1 MEGAPSREVVL
12 VVMVILGVLSV
23 TGAAGNA
30 LVLYVFARKRDRLVS
45 TLFIIVLACVD
56 FVTCVVIMPMT
67 MYMEYFDFHV
77 TSDFLCRIY
86 QFLITSNI
94 PFSALIMVA
103 IAVDRYLSIC
113 HPFLRALNPARA
125 KAIIGALVAFA
136 VALGLCVSLMF
147 SVYGVDEMAD
157 VTTATIVAK
166 DESGSR
172 SPELVSRSW
181 SVGQNE
187 RASSRVKSRRET
199 RHQWIPET
207 TEHQWSV
214 PTSTG
219 NQPRPLAI
227 VVVVVVVNNGHCATS
242 DLIIGTEIQYYY
254 QKFYTTMFPV
264 CLMVVVAL
272 YALIYRSVLGRRAR
286 RQSQKSQALPLIV
299 SLRGGSQSAP
309 QTTVGVRGAPD
320 EASLITD
327 ESRVTNSGDEDPAN
341 GGGGSRSSSRSRGG
355 LNFRKRLAAKGRGRW
370 SSRRKQTSASDGNR
384 LANLKTAA
392 MLFVVTVTFVVT
404 FLPAFLMA
412 MSIVPY
418 NMVVFYLYFANN
430 VANPVIYS
438 FMNKNFRQDLKKIFT
453 DCRSRAF

>member
-45 TLFIIVLACVD
+45 TLFIIVLAYVD

-157 VTTATIVAK
+157 VTTTTIIAK

-172 SPELVSRSW
+172 SSELFSRSW

-187 RASSRVKSRRET
+187 RASSRVMNNRRET

-214 PTSTG
+214 PISTG
-219 NQPRPLAI
+219 NQPRPPGMVI
-227 VVVVVVVNNGHCATS
+227 VVINKGHCATS
-242 DLIIGTEIQYYY
+242 DLIIGAEIQYYY

-264 CLMVVVAL
+264 CLLVVVAL

-299 SLRGGSQSAP
+299 SLRSGSQSTA
-309 QTTVGVRGAPD
+309 QTTVD

-327 ESRVTNSGDEDPAN
+327 EGRVTNSGDEDPAN
-341 GGGGSRSSSRSRGG
+341 GGGGGGSRSRTRGG
-355 LNFRKRLAAKGRGRW
+355 FNIRKRLAARGRG

-438 FMNKNFRQDLKKIFT
+438 FMNKNFRQDLKQIFT
-453 DCRSRAF
+453 NCRSRAF

>member
-45 TLFIIVLACVD
+45 TLFIIVLAYVD

-77 TSDFLCRIY
+77 TSDFLCRSY

-125 KAIIGALVAFA
+125 KAIIGVLVAFA

-172 SPELVSRSW
+172 PSELFSRSW

-214 PTSTG
+214 TTSTE

-227 VVVVVVVNNGHCATS
+227 VVVVNNGHCATS
-242 DLIIGTEIQYYY
+242 DLIIGTEFQYYY

-264 CLMVVVAL
+264 CLLVVVAL

-327 ESRVTNSGDEDPAN
+327 ESRVTNSGDEDPAH
-341 GGGGSRSSSRSRGG
+341 GGSRSSSRSRGG
-355 LNFRKRLAAKGRGRW
+355 LNFRKRLAARGRGRGRG

-412 MSIVPY
+412 MSIVPH

-453 DCRSRAF
+453 NCKSRAF